1 MKWKK
6 NIGTFDSEDRVKLL
20 SIIDSL
26 RELGISD
33 DIPLPQLV
41 VVGDQS
47 SGKSS
52 LLEGLTG
59 LAFPIASD
67 LCTRFATQIV
77 LRRAPLEH
85 SRVKVSI
92 IPGPEAQGNETQR
105 AYLAAFKH
113 TAANSDF
120 DVEHFSSILSDAAQR
135 MGLPKPG
142 TEDVDDLEKRFSNH
156 VLKIELSGPDHPH
169 LSVVDVPGLF
179 HNPTRYQ
186 TREDSVI
193 IRDLIESYITDR
205 RTIIMAVM
213 DGRNNLANQEVFRMA
228 RAADPTGSRTVGVVT
243 KCDALQVGEEGSIL
257 RILQNEVENLR
268 HGWFAVKNRSAK
280 DIKNGVSVEERHANE
295 EKFFKTD
302 PWCELERNRVGI
314 KPLKAFLGKLL
325 YEHIREEFPTLVEEI
340 TAKLLESNA
349 ELAEF
354 GPARQ
359 TPAEQ
364 RVYLTKLVNQYETA
378 VDRALAGTYEPSSSS
393 NDPLKLRMHI
403 FNANERFAKGL
414 KEEGYLMPF
423 RAVDDTLDDEYNH
436 EQYSTSEA
444 EPIYTWIRNWYRES
458 RGASLPGTVNPEV
471 VKSLFRQQCIAW
483 STISENHL
491 STAAAIVRNFT
502 TALYEKTIE
511 DETIFPR
518 ILSKVSPMIESSI
531 SAAEQQLST
540 ILADELASTLQ
551 TINSTFP
558 IDLQATR
565 LARIDARLRSK
576 GLRDT
581 PYNTSVY
588 STVKGVAEF
597 AHLSIEDQ
605 AVYEIHDLLKCYYSI
620 AIKRFADNVVNQVV
634 ERHLLGRESPV
645 KCFCSEQ
652 VSALSDVELAG
663 LVADDYETSARRTEV
678 NYKIQRLGKALEIA
692 RKANM

>member
-1 MKWKK
+1 MKLMK
-6 NIGTFDSEDRVKLL
+6 NMGTFDSEDRVKLL

-77 LRRAPLEH
+77 LRRAPSDH
-85 SRVKVSI
+85 SRIKVSI

-105 AYLAAFKH
+105 AHLAAFRH
-113 TAANSDF
+113 TADNNDF
-120 DVEHFSSILSDAAQR
+120 GVEQFSALLSDAAER
-135 MGLPKPG
+135 MGLPRPG

-156 VLKIELSGPDHPH
+156 VLKVELSGPDHPH

-193 IRDLIESYITDR
+193 IRDLIENYITDR

-243 KCDALQVGEEGSIL
+243 KCDALQLGEEGGIL
-257 RILQNEVENLR
+257 RILQNEAEHLK

-280 DIKNGVSVEERHANE
+280 DIRNNVTIEERHVNE
-295 EKFFKTD
+295 EKFFKTS

-314 KPLKAFLGKLL
+314 RPLKSFLGKLL
-325 YEHIREEFPTLVEEI
+325 HEHIREEFPMLVADI
-340 TAKLLESNA
+340 AAKLRESKA

-364 RVYLTKLVNQYETA
+364 RLYLTKIVNQYEAA
-378 VDRALAGTYEPSSSS
+378 VDRALAGTYDPGLPSD
-393 NDPLKLRMHI
+393 DPLKLRTHI
-403 FNANERFAKGL
+403 FNANERFAEKL
-414 KEEGYLMPF
+414 RKEGYLMAF
-423 RAVDDTLDDEYNH
+423 RGVDNKPDVEFN
-436 EQYSTSEA
+436 ENAGGPGA
-444 EPIYTWIRNWYRES
+444 EPIYTWIRNWYREA
-458 RGASLPGTVNPEV
+458 RGACLPGTVNPEI

-483 STISENHL
+483 NTISESHL
-491 STAAAIVRNFT
+491 ATTAEIVRIFSA
-502 TALYEKTIE
+502 ALYKKCIE
-511 DETIFPR
+511 DEVVLPR
-518 ILSKVSPMIESSI
+518 ILAKVNPMIESSI
-531 SAAEQQLST
+531 SAAESQLET
-540 ILADELASTLQ
+540 ILADELSSTLQ
-551 TINSTFP
+551 TINSGFP
-558 IDLQATR
+558 TALQTTR
-565 LARIDARLRSK
+565 LQRLEARLRSH
-576 GLRDT
+576 GLAD
-581 PYNTSVY
+581 NTY
-588 STVKGVAEF
+588 SGSSHGTVRAIAGY

-605 AVYEIHDLLKCYYSI
+605 AVYEIHDILKCYYSI

-634 ERHLLGRESPV
+634 ERYLLGREGPV
-645 KCFCSEQ
+645 KCFCSEH
-652 VSALSDVELAG
+652 VSSLGEGELAG
-663 LVADDYETSARRTEV
+663 LVADDYETSARRTDV
-678 NYKIQRLGKALEIA
+678 KYRIGRLEKALEIA

>member
-1 MKWKK
+1 MKWPK
-6 NIGTFDSEDRVKLL
+6 NMGTFESEDRVKLL

-77 LRRAPLEH
+77 LRRAPSEQ

-92 IPGPEAQGNETQR
+92 IPGPEAQGNEGQR

-113 TAANSDF
+113 TANNSDF
-120 DVEHFSSILSDAAQR
+120 GVEQFSELLSDAAER

-142 TEDVDDLEKRFSNH
+142 TEDIDDLEKRFSNH
-156 VLKIELSGPDHPH
+156 VLKVELSGPDHPH

-243 KCDALQVGEEGSIL
+243 KCDALQPGEEGSIL
-257 RILQNEVENLR
+257 RILQNEVENLK
-268 HGWFAVKNRSAK
+268 HGWFAVKNRSAR
-280 DIKNGVSVEERHANE
+280 DIKSGVTIEERHLNE
-295 EKFFKTD
+295 EKFFKTS
-302 PWCELERNRVGI
+302 PWCELERNQVGI
-314 KPLKAFLGKLL
+314 KPLKSFLGKLL
-325 YEHIREEFPTLVEEI
+325 YEHIRKEFPTLVEDI
-340 TAKLLESNA
+340 SAKLLESRVQ
-349 ELAEF
+349 LAEF

-359 TPAEQ
+359 TPTEQ
-364 RVYLTKLVNQYETA
+364 RVYLTRIVNQYEVA
-378 VDRALAGTYEPSSSS
+378 VDRALAGTYDPGLSSD
-393 NDPLKLRMHI
+393 DPLKLRMHI
-403 FNANERFAKGL
+403 FNANERFAKML

-423 RAVDDTLDDEYNH
+423 RAVDDKIDEEFNYNGVGGA
-436 EQYSTSEA
+436 EP
-444 EPIYTWIRNWYRES
+444 EPIYTWIRNWYREA
-458 RGASLPGTVNPEV
+458 RGACLPGTVDPEA
-471 VKSLFRQQCIAW
+471 VKSLFRQQCTAW
-483 STISENHL
+483 STISESHL
-491 STAAAIVRNFT
+491 ATAAKIVREFS
-502 TALYEKTIE
+502 TALYESNIE
-511 DETIFPR
+511 DETVLPR
-518 ILSKVSPMIESSI
+518 ILAKVNPMIESSI
-531 SAAEQQLST
+531 ADAESQLEM
-540 ILADELASTLQ
+540 ILADELTSTLQ

-558 IDLQATR
+558 ITLQSTR
-565 LARIDARLRSK
+565 LQRLEARLRKHGFIDNSYHTNV
-576 GLRDT
+576 RAM
-581 PYNTSVY
+581 
-588 STVKGVAEF
+588 AEH
-597 AHLSIEDQ
+597 ANLSIEDQ
-605 AVYEIHDLLKCYYSI
+605 AVYEIHDILKCYYSI

-634 ERHLLGRESPV
+634 ERHLLGRAGSV

-652 VSALSDVELAG
+652 VSGLGEGELAA

-678 NYKIQRLGKALEIA
+678 KYRIQRLEKALEIA
-692 RKANM
+692 MKANK

>member
-1 MKWKK
+1 MKLMK
-6 NIGTFDSEDRVKLL
+6 NMGTFDSEDRVKLL

-77 LRRAPLEH
+77 LRRAPSEH

-92 IPGPEAQGNETQR
+92 IPGPDAQGNETQR
-105 AYLAAFKH
+105 AYLAAFRH
-113 TAANSDF
+113 TADNSDF
-120 DVEHFSSILSDAAQR
+120 GVEQFSALLSDAAER
-135 MGLPKPG
+135 MGLPRPG

-156 VLKIELSGPDHPH
+156 VLKVELSGPDHPH

-179 HNPTRYQ
+179 HNPTKYQ

-228 RAADPTGSRTVGVVT
+228 RAADPDGSRTVGVVT
-243 KCDALQVGEEGSIL
+243 KCDALQSGEEGSIL
-257 RILQNEVENLR
+257 RILQNEVERLK

-280 DIKNGVSVEERHANE
+280 DIRSNVTIEERHVNE
-295 EKFFKTD
+295 ENFFKTS

-314 KPLKAFLGKLL
+314 RPLKSFLGKLL
-325 YEHIREEFPTLVEEI
+325 YEHIREEFPTLVKDI
-340 TAKLLESNA
+340 AAKLRESKA
-349 ELAEF
+349 VLAEF

-359 TPAEQ
+359 TPTEQ
-364 RVYLTKLVNQYETA
+364 RVYLTKIVNQYEA
-378 VDRALAGTYEPSSSS
+378 EVDRTLAGTYDPGLSSG
-393 NDPLKLRMHI
+393 DPLKLRMHI
-403 FNANERFAKGL
+403 FNANERFAGKL
-414 KEEGYLMPF
+414 KREGYLMPF
-423 RAVDDTLDDEYNH
+423 RTVDNSLDNDYNR
-436 EQYSTSEA
+436 STAGTET

-458 RGASLPGTVNPEV
+458 RGAGLPGTVNPEV

-483 STISENHL
+483 NTISESHL
-491 STAAAIVRNFT
+491 ATTAQIVRDFS
-502 TALYEKTIE
+502 TALYEKRIE
-511 DETIFPR
+511 DEAILPR
-518 ILSKVSPMIESSI
+518 ILAKVGPMIESSI
-531 SAAEQQLST
+531 SAAKSQLET

-551 TINSTFP
+551 TINSTFL
-558 IDLQATR
+558 ITLQDTR
-565 LARIDARLRSK
+565 LRRMEARLRSH
-576 GLRDT
+576 GIGDNLYHT
-581 PYNTSVY
+581 NI
-588 STVKGVAEF
+588 TVRSLAEY
-597 AHLSIEDQ
+597 ANLSIEDE
-605 AVYEIHDLLKCYYSI
+605 AVYEIHDILKCYYSI

-634 ERHLLGRESPV
+634 ERHLLGREGSV

-652 VSALSDVELAG
+652 VSALGEGELAA
-663 LVADDYETSARRTEV
+663 LVADDYETSVRRTDV
-678 NYKIQRLGKALEIA
+678 KYRIGRLERALEIA
-692 RKANM
+692 SKANM